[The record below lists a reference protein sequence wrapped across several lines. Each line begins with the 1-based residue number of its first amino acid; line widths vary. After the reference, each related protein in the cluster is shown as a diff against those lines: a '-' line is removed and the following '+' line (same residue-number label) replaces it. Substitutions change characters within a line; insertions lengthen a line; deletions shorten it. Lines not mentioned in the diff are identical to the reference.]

1 MAGCAAPRQ
10 VEQPG
15 PETTAAPQQ
24 AQRDAPLVSM
34 DYEEGRFGTT
44 KKNAE
49 EYCADAFQRHA
60 VHVAIDRE
68 AKVATFACSSPL

>member
-1 MAGCAAPRQ
+1 M
-10 VEQPG
+10 EQPRAEAE
-15 PETTAAPQQ
+15 PAPQQ
-24 AQRDAPLVSM
+24 ARQDAPLVSM

-44 KKNAE
+44 KKKAE
-49 EYCADAFQRHA
+49 EYCADAFHRSA